1 MKKLLVT
8 LTLAL
13 AFVVVNAQTLTYEN
27 KKIHYGDLTVSI
39 IKAKNMALEQ
49 NYVQAF
55 EAFSKAGKKRG
66 WNYVWSFLGGW
77 ELAGGL
83 ITAAYGNSI
92 GFVDMGIGAGLLVM
106 VRNREQQREMYIKKG
121 VEYYNNR
128 Q

>member
-1 MKKLLVT
+1 M
-8 LTLAL
+8 
-13 AFVVVNAQTLTYEN
+13 
-27 KKIHYGDLTVSI
+27 TVSVI
-39 IKAKNMALEQ
+39 QAKNMALEQ

-66 WNYVWSFLGGW
+66 WNIVWSFLGGY
-77 ELAGGL
+77 ELAGGA
-83 ITAAYGNSI
+83 ISVVYFGNSI